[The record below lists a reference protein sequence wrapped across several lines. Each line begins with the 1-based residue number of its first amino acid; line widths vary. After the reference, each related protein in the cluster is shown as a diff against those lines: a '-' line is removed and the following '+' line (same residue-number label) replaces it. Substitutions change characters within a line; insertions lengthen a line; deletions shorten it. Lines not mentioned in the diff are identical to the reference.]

1 MNSKSQLF
9 RFLDRPLASDNGD
22 KLPPLKDAMLGEFLG
37 TFVMV
42 FFGIGV
48 VHAAVISGAQIGLW
62 QVAAVWAVG
71 VTLGIYT
78 AASLSGAHINPAITA
93 VVAVYDGFPW
103 RRVIPYWTAQVAGA
117 AFAGIVLYLL
127 YANAIVAFELQHD
140 LVRGEPGSQLS
151 AMIYGEYF
159 PNPAVFGTTAEAF
172 EIVDIKVGFAAEA
185 VGTAMLAFIVSVV
198 THGRNYSRPQSAG
211 AAVAIGV
218 GVAAIISVLAPLSQA
233 GLNPARDFGPRLIA
247 YFAGW
252 DGIAIPGPQGG
263 WFIVYILGPIVGAL
277 VGGGI
282 YRFAASRLPREK
294 PQS

>member
-1 MNSKSQLF
+1 MKSQRKLF
-9 RFLDRPLASDNGD
+9 RFLDRPLSKSQGQ
-22 KLPPLKDAMLGEFLG
+22 LPPLRDALTGEFLG

-78 AASLSGAHINPAITA
+78 AASLSGAHINPAITL

-117 AFAGIVLYLL
+117 AFAGLVLYLL
-127 YANAIVAFELQHD
+127 YSNAITAFEIQHG
-140 LVRGEPGSQLS
+140 LARGDPGSQLS

-159 PNPAVFGTTAEAF
+159 PNPAVFGTDEKAF
-172 EIVDIKVGFAAEA
+172 GTVDIKVGFAAEL

-198 THGRNYSRPQSAG
+198 THGRNYARPQSAG

-252 DGIAIPGPQGG
+252 DGIAIPGPRGG
-263 WFIVYILGPIVGAL
+263 WLIVYILGPLIGAL
-277 VGGGI
+277 IGGGL
-282 YRFAASRLPREK
+282 YRYAASRLPAND
-294 PQS
+294 SAS

>member
-1 MNSKSQLF
+1 MKSQRKLF
-9 RFLDRPLASDNGD
+9 RFLDRPLSKSQGQ
-22 KLPPLKDAMLGEFLG
+22 LPPLRDALTGEFLG

-78 AASLSGAHINPAITA
+78 AASLSGAHINPAITL

-117 AFAGIVLYLL
+117 AFAGLVLYLL
-127 YANAIVAFELQHD
+127 YSNAITAFEIQHG
-140 LVRGEPGSQLS
+140 LARGEPGSQLS

-159 PNPAVFGTTAEAF
+159 PNPAVFGTDEKAF
-172 EIVDIKVGFAAEA
+172 GTVDIKVGFAAEL

-198 THGRNYSRPQSAG
+198 THGRNYARPQSAG

-252 DGIAIPGPQGG
+252 DGIAIPGPRGG
-263 WFIVYILGPIVGAL
+263 WLIVYILGPLIGAL
-277 VGGGI
+277 IGGGL
-282 YRFAASRLPREK
+282 YRYAASRLPADD
-294 PQS
+294 SAS

>member
-1 MNSKSQLF
+1 MDRPLSKSQ
-9 RFLDRPLASDNGD
+9 GQ
-22 KLPPLKDAMLGEFLG
+22 LPPLRDALTGEFLG

-78 AASLSGAHINPAITA
+78 AASLSGAHINPAITL

-117 AFAGIVLYLL
+117 AFAGLVLYLL
-127 YANAIVAFELQHD
+127 YSNAITAFEIQHG
-140 LVRGEPGSQLS
+140 LARGEPGSQLS

-159 PNPAVFGTTAEAF
+159 PNPAVFGTDEKAF
-172 EIVDIKVGFAAEA
+172 GTVDIKVGFAAEL

-198 THGRNYSRPQSAG
+198 THGRNYARPQSAG

-252 DGIAIPGPQGG
+252 DGIAIPGPRGG
-263 WFIVYILGPIVGAL
+263 WLIVYILGPLIGAL
-277 VGGGI
+277 IGGGL
-282 YRFAASRLPREK
+282 YRYAASRLPAND
-294 PQS
+294 SAS

>member
-1 MNSKSQLF
+1 MTSVRQLF
-9 RFLDRPLASDNGD
+9 RFLNRPLD
-22 KLPPLKDAMLGEFLG
+22 KGQGQLPPLRDALTGEFLG

-78 AASLSGAHINPAITA
+78 AASLSGAHINPAITL

-103 RRVIPYWTAQVAGA
+103 RRVVPYWTAQVAGA
-117 AFAGIVLYLL
+117 AFAGLVLYLL
-127 YANAIVAFELQHD
+127 YSNAISAFEIQHD

-159 PNPAVFGTTAEAF
+159 PNPAVFGTDAKAF
-172 EIVDIKVGFAAEA
+172 GTVDIKVGFAAEL

-198 THGRNYSRPQSAG
+198 THGRNYARPQSAG

-252 DGIAIPGPQGG
+252 NGIAIPGPRDG
-263 WFIVYILGPIVGAL
+263 WLIVYILGPLIGAL
-277 VGGGI
+277 IGGGL
-282 YRFAASRLPREK
+282 YRYAASRLPADDK
-294 PQS
+294 TG

>member
-1 MNSKSQLF
+1 MKTQRKLF
-9 RFLDRPLASDNGD
+9 RFLDRPLSKSQGQ
-22 KLPPLKDAMLGEFLG
+22 LPPLRDALTGEFLG

-78 AASLSGAHINPAITA
+78 AASLSGAHINPAITL

-117 AFAGIVLYLL
+117 AFAGLVLYLL
-127 YANAIVAFELQHD
+127 YSNAITAFEIQHG
-140 LVRGEPGSQLS
+140 LARGEPGSQLS

-159 PNPAVFGTTAEAF
+159 PNPAVFGTDEKAF
-172 EIVDIKVGFAAEA
+172 GTVDIKVGFAAEL

-198 THGRNYSRPQSAG
+198 THGRNYARPQSAG

-252 DGIAIPGPQGG
+252 DGIAIPGPRGG
-263 WFIVYILGPIVGAL
+263 WLIVYILGPLIGAL
-277 VGGGI
+277 IGGGL
-282 YRFAASRLPREK
+282 YRYAASRLPADD
-294 PQS
+294 SAS

>member
-1 MNSKSQLF
+1 MKSQRKLF
-9 RFLDRPLASDNGD
+9 RFLDRPLSKSQGQ
-22 KLPPLKDAMLGEFLG
+22 LPPLRDALTGEFLG

-78 AASLSGAHINPAITA
+78 AASLSGAHINPAITL

-117 AFAGIVLYLL
+117 AFAGLVLYLL
-127 YANAIVAFELQHD
+127 YSNAITAFEIQHG
-140 LVRGEPGSQLS
+140 LARGDPGSQLS

-159 PNPAVFGTTAEAF
+159 PNPAVFGTDEKAF
-172 EIVDIKVGFAAEA
+172 GTVDIKVGFAAEL

-198 THGRNYSRPQSAG
+198 THGRNYARPQSAG

-252 DGIAIPGPQGG
+252 DGIAIPGPRGG
-263 WFIVYILGPIVGAL
+263 WLIVYILGPLIGAL
-277 VGGGI
+277 IGGGL
-282 YRFAASRLPREK
+282 YRYAASRLPADD
-294 PQS
+294 SAS